1 VPRRDRPVRRDL
13 VILACAISAGIH
25 GALAPAHFAE
35 NTRGGIGFIA
45 ATALLAAAAAA
56 ITLRPQSLLAL
67 RAAGTVLGGLLVS
80 YVLATTTGVPVLH
93 PEPEPVDALALA
105 TKTVEAVGLLVIV
118 ASCLQLKGTLRWTGR
133 GPSAP
138 FQSH

>member
-1 VPRRDRPVRRDL
+1 VPRGDRLVRRDV

-35 NTRGGIGFIA
+35 NTRGGIGFVA
-45 ATALLAAAAAA
+45 ATALL
-56 ITLRPQSLLAL
+56 
-67 RAAGTVLGGLLVS
+67 
-80 YVLATTTGVPVLH
+80 VPVLH

-105 TKTVEAVGLLVIV
+105 TKAVEAVGLLVIV

-138 FQSH
+138 SHSH